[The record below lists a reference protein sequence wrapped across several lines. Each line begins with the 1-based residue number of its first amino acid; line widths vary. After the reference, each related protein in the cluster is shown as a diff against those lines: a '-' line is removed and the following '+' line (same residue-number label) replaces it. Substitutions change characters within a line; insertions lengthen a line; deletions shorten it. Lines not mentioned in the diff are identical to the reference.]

1 MTRLFS
7 GMAVR
12 AEEAGLVAST
22 APPGTGGM
30 DTAVEG

>member
-12 AEEAGLVAST
+12 AEEAGHLAST
-22 APPGTGGM
+22 APPGTGGIG
-30 DTAVEG
+30 TAEA